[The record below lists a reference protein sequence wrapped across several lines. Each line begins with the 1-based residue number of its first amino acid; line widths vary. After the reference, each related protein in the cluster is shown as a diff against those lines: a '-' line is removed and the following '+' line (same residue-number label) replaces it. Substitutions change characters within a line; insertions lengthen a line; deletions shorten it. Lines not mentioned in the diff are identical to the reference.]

1 MNNERRRL
9 LKKSVLVPLEQI
21 RKSLLKVLQEEEYSL
36 ENIPENLQASEQ
48 YENIEYV
55 IESLELCVDKFDEI
69 KDELEDIVA

>member
-36 ENIPENLQASEQ
+36 ENIPENLQTSEQ

-55 IESLELCVDKFDEI
+55 IASLELCVDKLDEV
-69 KDELEDIVA
+69 KDELEDIVT